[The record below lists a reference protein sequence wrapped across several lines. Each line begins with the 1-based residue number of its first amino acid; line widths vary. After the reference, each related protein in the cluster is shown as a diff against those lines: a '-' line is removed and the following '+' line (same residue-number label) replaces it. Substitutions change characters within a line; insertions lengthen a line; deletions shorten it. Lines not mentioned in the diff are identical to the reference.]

1 MAIDETGGSVY
12 FIGNDVQQ
20 RLLTLEDAIE
30 ATERAYLEWD
40 QGGAAIRPKTNMYVY
55 NEGGDNRYGFSTMEG
70 GSEGL
75 GLVAIRIKS
84 DLQPLRRE
92 VTPPGAS
99 IPTSASKGAGA
110 PGLFCGLVYVFSART
125 GAPLAILNDGH
136 IQHVRVAASAA
147 LAAKHLAREDA
158 EELCILGSQ
167 WMARSHAPAM
177 CAVRPIKRIKVF
189 SPNRE
194 HRQAFADEMSLKLGI
209 EVVPL
214 DTAEEAVSS
223 ADIVCCCTNSFGH
236 PVLSGEWIADGTFVS
251 NVLSAELGEDAMAR
265 IDYTVKNQ
273 PLRDLGQHV
282 FQAGSPPPDVPLRN
296 EGTGWLKQVDND
308 TPLLSEVVAGKQRG
322 RASDREV
329 TFFSNNEGTGLQFA
343 AVASVVLRKLE
354 EQADPGVKTLPLEWF
369 LQDIPD

>member
-1 MAIDETGGSVY
+1 
-12 FIGNDVQQ
+12 
-20 RLLTLEDAIE
+20 
-30 ATERAYLEWD
+30 
-40 QGGAAIRPKTNMYVY
+40 MYVY
-55 NEGGDNRYGFSTMEG
+55 NQGADNRYAFSTMEG
-70 GSEGL
+70 GSEHL

-84 DLQPLRRE
+84 DLQPNRRE
-92 VTPPGAS
+92 VAAPGTS
-99 IPTSASKGAGA
+99 MPTSASKGAGA
-110 PGLFCGLVYVFSART
+110 PGLFCGLVYLFSART
-125 GAPLAILNDGH
+125 GVPLAILNDGH

-147 LAAKHLAREDA
+147 LAAKYLAREDA

-194 HRQAFADEMSLKLGI
+194 HREAFADEMSVQLGI
-209 EVVPL
+209 EVIPL
-214 DTAEEAVSS
+214 ESPEEAVSG

-236 PVLSGEWIADGTFVS
+236 PVLSGEWIEPGTFVS

-273 PLRDLGQHV
+273 PLRDLHAHV
-282 FQAGSPPPDVPLRN
+282 FEAGSPPEGVPLRG
-296 EGTGWLKQVDND
+296 EGSGWLKQVDDD

-322 RASDREV
+322 RADDREV

-343 AVASVVLRKLE
+343 AVGSVILNKVLEKG
-354 EQADPGVKTLPLEWF
+354 DPGVKTLPLEWF